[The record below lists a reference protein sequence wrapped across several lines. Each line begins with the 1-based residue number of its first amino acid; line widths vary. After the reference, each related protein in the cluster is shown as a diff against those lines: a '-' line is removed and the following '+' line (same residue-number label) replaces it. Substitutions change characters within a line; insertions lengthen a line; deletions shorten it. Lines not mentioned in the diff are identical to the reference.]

1 MALTHADK
9 LFVVTGATS
18 GIGAGCALKLNSN
31 GAKVVCIGRSKEGF
45 AKTKEQATYPENLF
59 FEAKDLAEDIQNLPA
74 YLKELAGKYGK
85 FNGLVSCAGVTE
97 VRPLRALDVED
108 MKKVF
113 DVNYFSPIFLAKG
126 FADKRVNA
134 GKGSSFVAIGS
145 IAFYHPVKAVI
156 TYSGSKAALVT
167 SMYSI
172 AKEYASMGLRYNC
185 VSPADIDTPMT
196 QNIPEIMDKV
206 RQYYPLGFGKPEDV
220 AAMVSFLL
228 SDETKWITGQNY
240 VLDCGS
246 R

>member
-1 MALTHADK
+1 MALMHTDK

-18 GIGAGCALKLNSN
+18 GIGAGCALELSDN
-31 GAKVVCIGRSKEGF
+31 GAKVVCIGRSEEGF
-45 AKTKEQATYPENLF
+45 AKTKKQAKYPENLF
-59 FEAKDLAEDIQNLPA
+59 FEAQDLTEDIENIPN
-74 YLKELAGKYGK
+74 YLKKLVGKYGK

-97 VRPLRALDVED
+97 VRPLRALDLSS
-108 MKKVF
+108 MKKLF
-113 DVNYFSPIFLAKG
+113 DINYFAPIFLAKG
-126 FADKRVNA
+126 FADKLVNA
-134 GKGSSFVAIGS
+134 GNGSSFVAIGS
-145 IAFYHPVKAVI
+145 ISFQHPAKAVI

-172 AKEYASMGLRYNC
+172 AKEYAALGIRYNC

-196 QNIPEIMDKV
+196 QSIPEIMEKV
-206 RQYYPLGFGKPEDV
+206 RQYYPMGFGKPEDV

-240 VLDCGS
+240 IVDCGS

>member
-1 MALTHADK
+1 MALTHANK

-18 GIGAGCALKLNSN
+18 GIGAGCALELNSD
-31 GAKVVCIGRSKEGF
+31 GAKVVCIGRSQEGF

-59 FEAKDLAEDIQNLPA
+59 FEAKDLAKDIEELPA

-97 VRPLRALDVED
+97 VRPLRALDLEA
-108 MKKVF
+108 MKKLF
-113 DVNYFSPIFLAKG
+113 DINYFSPIFLAKG

-145 IAFYHPVKAVI
+145 ISFQHPAKAVI